1 MFKKHIDFLMTN
13 EGKFFAPDPSLSFQQ
28 LSTVQNKGMLAPP
41 TIASAATIAPTT
53 FVTVVSGAA
62 AIVNVTPPIDGAHML
77 VLIPTGAFTMTAAG
91 NLLTAMAAATVGQP
105 VFLIFNPVTGKYAN
119 GKLTSA

>member
-1 MFKKHIDFLMTN
+1 M
-13 EGKFFAPDPSLSFQQ
+13 AVDPSLAFQQ
-28 LSTVQNKGMLAPP
+28 LSTVQNKTMPTPP
-41 TIASAATIAPTT
+41 TLASAATIAPTT
-53 FVTVVSGAA
+53 FITLVSGVA

-91 NLLTAMAAATVGQP
+91 NLQTAMAAAVAGQP
-105 VFLIFNPVTGKYAN
+105 IFLVYNPVTGKYAN

>member
-1 MFKKHIDFLMTN
+1 MPSKDLGLADLMVAR
-13 EGKFFAPDPSLSFQQ
+13 GADAAK
-28 LSTVQNKGMLAPP
+28 PP

-62 AIVNVTPPIDGAHML
+62 AIVNITPPADGWHVL

-105 VFLIFNPVTGKYAN
+105 VICIYNPNTGKYAN

>member
-1 MFKKHIDFLMTN
+1 M
-13 EGKFFAPDPSLSFQQ
+13 APSNDLNFQN
-28 LSTVQNKGMLAPP
+28 LSTVAGANSPKPP

-62 AIVNVTPPIDGAHML
+62 AIVNVTPPEDGWHML

-105 VFLIFNPVTGKYAN
+105 VFLVFNPVTGKYAN